1 MFEEVLTC
9 GAVVG
14 AATYAAWSLLPG
26 ALRLALIKHAATLA
40 QHCGLSEPAAEAIR
54 RRAAASSTRNTCGG
68 CSGCAGK
75 QTPASHVMTI
85 KKNVKGN

>member
-1 MFEEVLTC
+1 MFEEVLTY

-14 AATYAAWSLLPG
+14 AATYAAWRLLPG

-40 QHCGLSEPAAEAIR
+40 QRCGLSEPAAEAIR
-54 RRAAASSTRNTCGG
+54 GRAASSTRNTCGG